1 MVTVNIG
8 GDSTTTKKTFSVQ
21 KCFLVNYSDYFRAP
35 LGGSWKEA
43 EDQAITFANVEPQI
57 FEVYVDWLYTQK
69 GYTDLSK
76 RP

>member
-1 MVTVNIG
+1 ME
-8 GDSTTTKKTFSVQ
+8 
-21 KCFLVNYSDYFRAP
+21 
-35 LGGSWKEA
+35 EA

-76 RP
+76 KT